1 MAPPSLRE
9 HDMSLLIRELERQER
24 RVLGALRCVDA
35 TTGVAIAD
43 SLQVV
48 LTGASVLHNRS
59 GLYVIASA
67 AALPAHEAAFA
78 DVPAAP
84 PVGSVSV
91 SGSIRDP
98 QGRYLPRLISLA
110 LPRDSLPAHADNADS
125 LFNPID
131 VPLYPASA
139 APLGSNWSVLRVS
152 VTENASGDALGG
164 ALLRVTQG
172 PKVLARGLTDW
183 RGEALVAVPGVPV
196 TTWSDDP
203 HAVIVSEINAQLEV
217 VFDAASGT
225 RVAMD
230 SVRDGRP
237 PALQQLVDPDEIEAQ
252 RATLPNAT
260 QAIVLAAG
268 RAQTVFSPLALP

>member
-1 MAPPSLRE
+1 
-9 HDMSLLIRELERQER
+9 MSLLIHELERQER

-35 TTGVAIAD
+35 TTGVPTVD
-43 SLQVV
+43 PLQVV
-48 LTGASVLHNRS
+48 VEGAKIQRNRS
-59 GLYVIASA
+59 GLYVISSA
-67 AALPAHEAAFA
+67 TALPTHEAAFA
-78 DVPAAP
+78 TPPAAP
-84 PVGSVSV
+84 DVGSISL

-98 QGRYLPRLISLA
+98 LGRYLPRLVSFA
-110 LPRDSLPAHADNADS
+110 LPRDPLPAHADHADS
-125 LFNPID
+125 LFTPID

-139 APLGSNWSVLRVS
+139 APFGNNWSILRVS

-183 RGEALVAVPGVPV
+183 RGEALVTVLGVPV

-203 HAVIVSEINAQLEV
+203 HAVVVSEINAQIEV
-217 VFDAASGT
+217 IFDAASGT

-230 SVRDGRP
+230 SVREGRP

-268 RAQTVFSPLALP
+268 RTQTVFSPLALP